1 MRHCPECRHAYP
13 FRHDICPDCWEP
25 LAPGAAAGE
34 SMLVLVFETG
44 ATFEAD
50 LVESLLLDEDIPVV
64 RVPRHGATPLPLPVP
79 HQGQRLYVRGDMAH
93 AARALVA
100 EVMGGRTRGA

>member
-1 MRHCPECRHAYP
+1 MRHCPECQHAYP
-13 FRHDICPDCWEP
+13 MRHDICPDCWEP
-25 LAPGAAAGE
+25 LASGAAVGE

-50 LVESLLLDEDIPVV
+50 LVESMLHDEDIPVV
-64 RVPRHGATPLPLPVP
+64 RVPCHGATPLPLPAP
-79 HQGQRLYVRGDMAH
+79 HQGQRLYVRGDMAQ

-100 EVMGGRTRGA
+100 EVTSGRTLDA